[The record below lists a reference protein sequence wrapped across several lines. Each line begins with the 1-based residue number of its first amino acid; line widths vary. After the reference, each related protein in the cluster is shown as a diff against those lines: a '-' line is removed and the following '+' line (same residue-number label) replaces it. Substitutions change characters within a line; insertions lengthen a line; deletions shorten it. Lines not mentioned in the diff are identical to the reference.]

1 MTTNVYV
8 LSLMLAQF
16 ISARVAPMEK
26 ESMEEHLE
34 GADGTAK
41 LTADLTG
48 SGKTALVQGNI
59 KFNLTM
65 PIELLSRLKSLKN
78 LNSGLLG
85 LFAFLLRIHTWQ
97 RPQASWA
104 DSLIKAI
111 CQLACGLEDNL
122 KNYPVCILSISLKD
136 SF

>member
-8 LSLMLAQF
+8 LILMLAQF

-65 PIELLSRLKSLKN
+65 PIELLSRLKFLKN
-78 LNSGLLG
+78 LNSGTLG
-85 LFAFLLRIHTWQ
+85 LFAFMFRIHTWQ
-97 RPQASWA
+97 RPKERQP
-104 DSLIKAI
+104 
-111 CQLACGLEDNL
+111 L
-122 KNYPVCILSISLKD
+122 KGPLSQWP
-136 SF
+136 

>member
-8 LSLMLAQF
+8 LILMLAQF
-16 ISARVAPMEK
+16 ISARVEFGLPMEK

-65 PIELLSRLKSLKN
+65 PIELLSRLKFLKN
-78 LNSGLLG
+78 LNSGTLG
-85 LFAFLLRIHTWQ
+85 LFAFMFRIHTWQ
-97 RPQASWA
+97 RPKERQP
-104 DSLIKAI
+104 
-111 CQLACGLEDNL
+111 L
-122 KNYPVCILSISLKD
+122 KGPLSQWP
-136 SF
+136 